1 VSRADPLAPL
11 DAVWMRGDACKG
23 LFLRADNLPR
33 DYDERVKLLARLMG
47 SPDPTGRQI
56 DGLGGGRPDTSCVV
70 VLSRSKRFRHDI
82 DYWCGRVDPTT
93 GLIDSRSAI
102 DDLAAA
108 VGPAAVWL
116 KLVEPQGERAAL
128 RLWQVNE
135 GYTVEARF
143 DLQDGQPVE
152 VGRLQTESG
161 PFPGAAIELT
171 VFEPESGT
179 ANRDDDND
187 GPKSTQRLSSA
198 RRLMQGI
205 VVST

>member
-1 VSRADPLAPL
+1 MSRADPHAPL

-23 LFLRADNLPR
+23 LFFRADDLPR
-33 DYDERVKLLARLMG
+33 DYDDRVQWLARLMG

-56 DGLGGGRPDTSCVV
+56 DGLGAGSIDTSCVV

-82 DYWCGRVDPTT
+82 DYWCGKVDPVT
-93 GLIDSRSAI
+93 GLIDSRGAI
-102 DDLAAA
+102 GDLAAA
-108 VGPAAVWL
+108 AGPAAVWL

-152 VGRLQTESG
+152 VGDFRSEAA

-171 VFEPESGT
+171 VFEPGSST
-179 ANRDDDND
+179 ANQDDDE
-187 GPKSTQRLSSA
+187 PKSTRRLGSA

-205 VVST
+205 VVPA